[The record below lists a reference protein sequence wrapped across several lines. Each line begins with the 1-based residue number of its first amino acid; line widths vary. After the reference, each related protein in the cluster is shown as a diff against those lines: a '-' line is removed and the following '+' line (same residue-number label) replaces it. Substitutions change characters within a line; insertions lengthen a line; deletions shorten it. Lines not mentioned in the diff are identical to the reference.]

1 MMKLLRN
8 CFKMFSAHDSVE
20 EIMHGLSM
28 IYGDSLSL
36 LSLASEL
43 WGGGG
48 GGSYSV
54 MAMRHTAAQIR

>member
-43 WGGGG
+43 WGGG
-48 GGSYSV
+48 SYSV